1 MAEQIVGRNPVIE
14 LLRRR
19 TREIENIWIAEGH
32 NHPRIRQIISMA
44 ERNGVRYQRCPQQH
58 LNALEPNVPHQGV
71 IATVSRTRYSELP
84 MLLEKVQRRNKLALF
99 VMLDRVQD
107 PRNLGAILRTAAATD
122 VDAVL
127 IPKNNAVGVTPAV
140 HKASAGASDAVP
152 ISKVTNVARTL
163 ETLKAAGV
171 WVVGSAEDAELA
183 YTDADLTVPLCL
195 VLGGEA
201 DGIRRL
207 VKQKCDYLVRLPTL
221 GQIASLNVS
230 VAAGVLLYE
239 ALRQRD
245 AI

>member
-14 LLRRR
+14 LLRRG
-19 TREIENIWIAEGH
+19 TREIENIWIAEG
-32 NHPRIRQIISMA
+32 NSHPRVRQIISMA
-44 ERNGVRYQRCPQQH
+44 ERNGVRYQRCPQRH
-58 LNALEPNVPHQGV
+58 LNALEPDVPHQGV
-71 IATVSRTRYSELP
+71 IATVSRTRYWELP
-84 MLLEKVQRRNKLALF
+84 TLLEKVQRRNKTPVF
-99 VMLDRVQD
+99 VMLDSVQD
-107 PRNLGAILRTAAATD
+107 PRNLGAILRTAEATD

-127 IPKNNAVGVTPAV
+127 IPKNSAVSVTAAV
-140 HKASAGASDAVP
+140 HKASAGASDYVP

-171 WVVGSAEDAELA
+171 WVVGSAEEAELA

-195 VLGGEA
+195 VLGGES

-207 VKQKCDYLVRLPTL
+207 VKQKCDYLVRLPML

-239 ALRQRD
+239 VLRQRE